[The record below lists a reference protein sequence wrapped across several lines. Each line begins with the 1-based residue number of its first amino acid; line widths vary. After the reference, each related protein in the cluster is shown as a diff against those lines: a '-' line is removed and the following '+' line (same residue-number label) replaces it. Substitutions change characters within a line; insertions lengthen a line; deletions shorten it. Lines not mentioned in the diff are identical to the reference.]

1 MLLDVI
7 SAYNSTYCS
16 SQRFNHNKMSSNSGV
31 VTHTGFDWMMNALK
45 STGCLCSLRTDE
57 TNSADSHT
65 YTTQESSAS
74 LPHISLNLPDISLS
88 TDFFYLPNLFCDASL
103 GLLNRRRCSC
113 FHWSMPLGEQLKWR
127 KIRWFLSLHS
137 IPSLSAILQ
146 LWNTTFCAIC
156 VVELRISDCL
166 KLQYGSFLN

>member
-1 MLLDVI
+1 
-7 SAYNSTYCS
+7 
-16 SQRFNHNKMSSNSGV
+16 MSSNSGV

-57 TNSADSHT
+57 TNSADSPT
-65 YTTQESSAS
+65 YTTQESGAS

-88 TDFFYLPNLFCDASL
+88 TADFFYLPNLFCDASL

-113 FHWSMPLGEQLKWR
+113 FHWLLPLGEQLKWR
-127 KIRWFLSLHS
+127 KIRCFLSLHS
-137 IPSLSAILQ
+137 IPSLSAILP
-146 LWNTTFCAIC
+146 LSSTTFCAIC

-166 KLQYGSFLN
+166 KLQSRSFFN